1 MIAMAN
7 RTLEPTINTV
17 IAMDNFSDWLH
28 IEMEKKHVTC
38 EKLAAY
44 IGCERKTVLSWRTK
58 TRAPRLD
65 QMAKCYAYFGKSTII
80 IPITR
85 IAREEA

>member
-1 MIAMAN
+1 MGN
-7 RTLEPTINTV
+7 RVQEPTINTI

-28 IEMEKKHVTC
+28 IEMDKKNVTC
-38 EKLAAY
+38 DQLAAY
-44 IGCERKTVLSWRTK
+44 IGCERKTVIGWRTK
-58 TRAPRLD
+58 TRAPKLD